1 MLIYFKALVAFGCPP
16 KPPPPSSVRR
26 KKINSNTGKN
36 AHGVPLAQEARKS
49 RCKTGRK
56 NKNISNKALV
66 CNRKQR
72 CGGARTAQ
80 IVAQDARK
88 RPNPCFLRVLYVP
101 SQQNVGSYYVT
112 NMCCCQVRG
121 AVRAQERRKS
131 LRKTSRK
138 KIMFCL

>member
-1 MLIYFKALVAFGCPP
+1 MYMYIWLSTKTTPP
-16 KPPPPSSVRR
+16 LPAVSGGKE
-26 KKINSNTGKN
+26 INSNTGEN
-36 AHGVPLAQEARKS
+36 AHGVPVAQEARKS
-49 RCKTGRK
+49 RRKTGRK

-72 CGGARTAQ
+72 CGGARTAR

-131 LRKTSRK
+131 WRKTGRK
-138 KIMFCL
+138 KIVFCL